1 MKSLI
6 KKGIGILILIMF
18 VFSFSIIGNASGEN
32 VDSIEPNITELEANY
47 VDPNKV
53 DYGIKQNINLENID
67 PLATDE
73 FENKSILAGKQSRI
87 EYTDDSG
94 LQIIKEFDKV
104 NEEYLIS
111 PLSDSN
117 EDNDS
122 FSKATCIR
130 AAKGT
135 HYYSMR
141 TSARGT
147 ISQKSG
153 MWGKKYIDTD
163 FYYIDV
169 ILTGRIEIVLSSIP
183 EYCDYDLRLYR
194 QPNTINSKSDSCEI
208 ISTSARTYNA
218 DESIIVDVSA
228 GTYYIQVYSYGDQT
242 WNNGE
247 YYNMNISVAENQEY
261 EDMIYNIPAGKKS
274 GDLGAFWVS
283 DFAPMGIMP
292 TGISNDT
299 TRTYY
304 NCYDTYPM
312 IRNLASTY
320 KNQDFTYAVLYIWNL
335 EVRTA
340 IYKIAEKV
348 LNYMEE
354 YSEWQDNKNKTVNM
368 LFNASGIILSIG
380 SMTSIFSPVSVGL
393 GIAGLATSVVGIVV
407 NHFMPSA
414 WDVKK
419 SNLREYLINLKAA
432 MEVGNGTSS
441 EEVVMMKIK
450 YHFSDKFDWGTK
462 RFIDYAPK
470 FENTNN
476 LYNENEI
483 KAHIMG
489 QPLMGKTFGIKSIE
503 DIEGWIK

>member
-1 MKSLI
+1 MESFI
-6 KKGIGILILIMF
+6 KKGIGILVFIMF
-18 VFSFSIIGNASGEN
+18 AFSFSITGNASEEN
-32 VDSIEPNITELEANY
+32 VDSIEPNITLEANY
-47 VDPNKV
+47 MNPNKV
-53 DYGIKQNINLENID
+53 DYSIKQNINLENSD
-67 PLATDE
+67 PSAMDE
-73 FENKSILAGKQSRI
+73 FENKSILAGKQSQI
-87 EYTDDSG
+87 EYTDGSG
-94 LQIIKEFDKV
+94 LQVIKEFDKV
-104 NEEYLIS
+104 NEDYLIS
-111 PLSDSN
+111 PLNDSN

-135 HYYSMR
+135 FYYSMS
-141 TSARGT
+141 TSVKGT

-169 ILTGRIEIVLSSIP
+169 ILTGRIEIKLYSIP
-183 EYCDYDLRLYR
+183 KDCDYDLILYR
-194 QPNTINSKSDSCEI
+194 QPNTINSNYDSCET
-208 ISTSARTYNA
+208 ISTSNRSSNV
-218 DESIIVDVSA
+218 DESIIINVSA
-228 GTYYIQVYSYGDQT
+228 GTYYIQVYSYGDKT
-242 WNNGE
+242 WNNDE
-247 YYNMNISVAENQEY
+247 YYNMNIRVAENQEY

-283 DFAPMGIMP
+283 DFAPMGIRP
-292 TGISNDT
+292 TGISNNV

-312 IRNLASTY
+312 IRTLASTY

-340 IYKIAEKV
+340 IYKIAEKA
-348 LNYMEE
+348 LNYIEQ

-380 SMTSIFSPVSVGL
+380 SLTSTIPPVSVGL

-419 SNLREYLINLKAA
+419 VNLREYLINLKAA
-432 MEVGNGTSS
+432 MEVGKGTSS

-470 FENTNN
+470 YENTNN
-476 LYNENEI
+476 IYNEDEI
-483 KAHIMG
+483 KAHIIG
-489 QPLMGKTFGIKSIE
+489 QPLMGKTIGIKSIE